1 MLIFDTFVL
10 QFLYEYKRY
19 KQKNGCCDNQRR
31 LRIAKKEC
39 RSVSKQSLLYILKG
53 LEQDEEKR
61 D

>member
-1 MLIFDTFVL
+1 MSIKDTNKRMVVVITKDD
-10 QFLYEYKRY
+10 YERIE
-19 KQKNGCCDNQRR
+19 
-31 LRIAKKEC
+31 RIAKKEC